1 MEQYIHTLIAFDS
14 GFSPVPAQVARF
26 FGELS
31 SLHRFE
37 PINNEGG
44 SVGGLAVAKPSGRV
58 RWGTD
63 PMTGE
68 KISVPQYDRVELP
81 TPEAVTTAIE
91 ETEHYTVMQLGLWV
105 GSDSPIDLFQTDGK
119 PYEEDYVCTVRCE
132 LRGEAVSTSTWDIE
146 SGPDLRHVPE
156 FGSPCVGHTAFGIF
170 PNPWTGSVVEVE
182 GAGCARFWIEFE
194 FGRFLYPKITDSFEV
209 MNPALVGWAEQCFH
223 VKLAQGCRFW

>member
-14 GFSPVPAQVARF
+14 EFSPVPAQVARF

-31 SLHRFE
+31 SRHQFE
-37 PINNEGG
+37 PITNEAG

-58 RWGTD
+58 RWGAD

-81 TPEAVTTAIE
+81 KSEAITGAIE
-91 ETEHYTVMQLGLWV
+91 GAEHYTVMQFGQWT
-105 GSDSPIDLFQTDGK
+105 GGDRPIDLSQADGK
-119 PYEEDYVCTVRCE
+119 PYDGNYLCTVRCE
-132 LRGEAVSTSTWDIE
+132 LRAEAVSTSTWDIE

-156 FGSPCVGHTAFGIF
+156 FGSPCVGQTALGIF
-170 PNPWTGSVVEVE
+170 PNPWTGSVVEVD

-194 FGRFLYPKITDSFEV
+194 FGRFLYPKITDNFEV
-209 MNPALVGWAEQCFH
+209 LNHAFVGWAEQCFQ
-223 VKLAQGCRFW
+223 VKLAQGCRF